1 MPNITYVPERPY
13 SPEPCTCEPCID
25 EEFIHAQQEAVVSRE
40 YLMIDP
46 SEMSD
51 EGKDAVIRHFQQS
64 AGVYQDRYEMMQRNA
79 ESAYKQARDLEQ
91 AYSNLVR
98 ESQAK
103 IQLLK
108 QNIATVYQ
116 NSLIVKLGE

>member
-1 MPNITYVPERPY
+1 MPKLTPVSTACDCN
-13 SPEPCTCEPCID
+13 PCTCEPRID
-25 EEFIHAQQEAVVSRE
+25 EDFIHAQQEEQISRE
-40 YLMIDP
+40 YLMLDP

-79 ESAYKQARDLEQ
+79 ESAYKQTREVEQ

>member
-1 MPNITYVPERPY
+1 MPKITY
-13 SPEPCTCEPCID
+13 SPEPVPTCEPCID
-25 EEFIHAQQEAVVSRE
+25 EDFIHAQQEEQISRD
-40 YLMIDP
+40 LAMTDP
-46 SEMSD
+46 SEMS
-51 EGKDAVIRHFQQS
+51 EEVKDAVIRHFQQS
-64 AGVYQDRYEMMQRNA
+64 VGVYQDRYEMMQRNA

>member
-1 MPNITYVPERPY
+1 MPKLTTY
-13 SPEPCTCEPCID
+13 SPGPVPTCEPCID
-25 EEFIHAQQEAVVSRE
+25 EDFIHAQQKEQISRD
-40 YLMIDP
+40 LAMTDP
-46 SEMSD
+46 SEMS
-51 EGKDAVIRHFQQS
+51 EEVKDAVIRHFQQS

-79 ESAYKQARDLEQ
+79 ESAYKQARELEQ
-91 AYSNLVR
+91 AYGNLVR

>member
-1 MPNITYVPERPY
+1 MQDPRKIYPGNPPIP
-13 SPEPCTCEPCID
+13 TCEPCID
-25 EEFIHAQQEAVVSRE
+25 EDFIHAQQEEQISRD
-40 YLMIDP
+40 LAMTDP
-46 SEMSD
+46 SEMS
-51 EGKDAVIRHFQQS
+51 EEVKDAVIRHFQQS

>member
-1 MPNITYVPERPY
+1 MPKITY
-13 SPEPCTCEPCID
+13 SPEPVPTCEPCDID
-25 EEFIHAQQEAVVSRE
+25 EDFIHAQQEEQISRD
-40 YLMIDP
+40 LTMTDP
-46 SEMSD
+46 SEMS
-51 EGKDAVIRHFQQS
+51 EEVKDAVIRHFQQS
-64 AGVYQDRYEMMQRNA
+64 AGVYQDRYDLMKRNA

>member
-1 MPNITYVPERPY
+1 MPKITY
-13 SPEPCTCEPCID
+13 SPEPASPVPTCEPRID
-25 EEFIHAQQEAVVSRE
+25 EEFIHAQQEEQISRE

-51 EGKDAVIRHFQQS
+51 EGKDAVIRHFQKS
-64 AGVYQDRYEMMQRNA
+64 AGVYQDQYDLMKRNA
-79 ESAYKQARDLEQ
+79 ESAYQQARRLEE

>member
-1 MPNITYVPERPY
+1 M
-13 SPEPCTCEPCID
+13 
-25 EEFIHAQQEAVVSRE
+25 
-40 YLMIDP
+40 
-46 SEMSD
+46 
-51 EGKDAVIRHFQQS
+51 K
-64 AGVYQDRYEMMQRNA
+64 RNA
-79 ESAYKQARDLEQ
+79 ESAYQQTRRLEE